1 MINLHCGISSNYL
14 HIEKCF
20 YFSKTVF
27 CFFFSGIPRKTLI
40 DQSIPQV
47 FFTLKR
53 NDSQTFKSS
62 NCEKLSNVYVSGTTS
77 LDKYFLFH
85 LIIERHCFL
94 LKFIIVL
101 RLFSTAM
108 FLISLKEVIRKKS
121 ILFFISTITAMLIT
135 VFQNEALLYH
145 ACQIF
150 ITFIF

>member
-1 MINLHCGISSNYL
+1 MFLLFKNSILFFLLRN
-14 HIEKCF
+14 
-20 YFSKTVF
+20 SKKDSYRPKYTT
-27 CFFFSGIPRKTLI
+27 G
-40 DQSIPQV
+40 